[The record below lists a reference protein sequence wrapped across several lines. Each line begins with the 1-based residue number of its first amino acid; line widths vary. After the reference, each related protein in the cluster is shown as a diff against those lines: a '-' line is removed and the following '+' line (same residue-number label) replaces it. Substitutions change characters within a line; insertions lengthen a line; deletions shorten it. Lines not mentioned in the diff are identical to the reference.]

1 MGTKK
6 ENILAGLVFLLTFS
20 TYLLTLCPT
29 VSTGDS
35 GELISAAYTLGVP
48 HSPGYP
54 LFCLFGKLF
63 TFIPI
68 GSIAY
73 RVNLMCAFFASLS
86 AVVIYFIIFR
96 LIQRINPETAF
107 INKFLPAVVSSLI
120 YAYSNTFWSQA
131 VSAEVYAIWIFF
143 LSLSFL
149 ILIIWTEKETVKS
162 SSNLD
167 SRFRGNDNP
176 RKDYYLY
183 LFSFL
188 YGVSFTCHQLTVFF
202 APGCLALILMYRPKI
217 WREWKTL
224 FLMFDFF
231 LLGLCLYLYV
241 PLRAAANP
249 GMNWNRIKDING
261 FVDYLLRRQYGSP
274 SENFS
279 PAYVTQAF
287 NFDFAKF
294 KQLLGYFKYE
304 FSPFCVLFI
313 FGFIPLI
320 FKAKRYLISFLLI
333 LIFSGLRI
341 WMNISPQEAHSIYI
355 GRVYLLAG
363 FLIIVVLLG
372 LGIYYLL
379 DFYTRRDKR
388 ILYLSLALLI
398 ALMPTAPLA
407 LNYMENDQS
416 QNFVAYDY
424 GKNILDTLDKDAILL
439 GHGDN
444 ALFILAYLKLAEKL
458 RPDVTVY
465 DDISG
470 DVFKETPF
478 DFSSMDNDKKD
489 AVIASLLEK
498 TKRPLYISFGHTLV
512 GTTRHPKELT
522 GIIYRVLREGEN
534 VSRQIKEKYWRTY
547 TLRDVF
553 DGYLENKDF
562 LTREIISVYH
572 IALGTY
578 FISMNEAMGIS
589 LYHTAAKM
597 AGNTKFVQETLAM
610 YYSLRGMNEEAIS
623 AAKKAVSLGPNDPE
637 TYYNLGVT
645 YAKAEMYEE
654 AISTWNTALKLNP
667 NFKKAQD
674 YIQKA
679 QELMV
684 KTAAAVKKTGLPGQ
698 AGQ

>member
-1 MGTKK
+1 MGAKK
-6 ENILAGLVFLLTFS
+6 ENLLGGLVFLLTFS

-73 RVNLMCAFFASLS
+73 RVNLMAAFCASLS

-96 LIQRINPETAF
+96 LIQRLNPEAVF
-107 INKFLPAVVSSLI
+107 VNKFLPATISSLM

-131 VSAEVYAIWIFF
+131 VNAEVYTIWIFF

-149 ILIIWTEKETVKS
+149 TLLVWSEKKK
-162 SSNLD
+162 D
-167 SRFRGNDNP
+167 SL
-176 RKDYYLY
+176 LY

-188 YGVSFTCHQLTVFF
+188 YGVSFTCHQLSVFF

-241 PLRAAANP
+241 PIRAAANP
-249 GMNWNRIKDING
+249 GMNWNRIQDING
-261 FVDYLLRRQYGSP
+261 FVDYLSRRQYGSVK
-274 SENFS
+274 ENFS
-279 PAYVTQAF
+279 PTYVTSAF
-287 NFDFAKF
+287 NFDFPKL

-304 FSPFCVLFI
+304 FSPFCVLFV

-341 WMNISPQEAHSIYI
+341 WRNISPEEAHSIYI

-363 FLIIVVLLG
+363 FLIVIILLG

-379 DFYTRRDKR
+379 DFYTRRNKR
-388 ILYLSLALLI
+388 ILYLSLVMLI

-407 LNYMENDQS
+407 LNYIENDQS
-416 QNFVAYDY
+416 QNYVAYDY
-424 GKNILDTLDKDAILL
+424 GRNILDTLDKNAILL

-444 ALFILAYLKLAEKL
+444 ALFILAYLKLAERL

-478 DFSSMDNDKKD
+478 DFSSMDNEKKD
-489 AVIASLLEK
+489 EVIASLLSK
-498 TKRPLYISFGHTLV
+498 TQRPLYISFGHTLV

-522 GIIYRVLREGEN
+522 GIVYRVLREGESVN
-534 VSRQIKEKYWRTY
+534 QQIKEKYWRTY

-623 AAKKAVSLGPNDPE
+623 SAKKAVSLGPNDSE

-645 YAKAEMYEE
+645 YAKAQMYEE
-654 AISTWNTALKLNP
+654 AISTWNTALKINP
-667 NFKKAQD
+667 NLKKAQD

-679 QELMV
+679 QNILAG
-684 KTAAAVKKTGLPGQ
+684 TASAVKKKSNSSLNAGFPGQ
-698 AGQ
+698 AGE

>member
-1 MGTKK
+1 MSHCAKK
-6 ENILAGLVFLLTFS
+6 ENTLAWLVFLLTFS
-20 TYLLTLCPT
+20 TYFLTLCPT

-73 RVNLMCAFFASLS
+73 RVNLMAAFFGSLS

-96 LIQRINPETAF
+96 LIQRLNPEAAF
-107 INKFLPAVVSSLI
+107 INKFLPATISSLM

-131 VSAEVYAIWIFF
+131 VSAEVYTIWIFF

-149 ILIIWTEKETVKS
+149 TLLVWSEKKK
-162 SSNLD
+162 D
-167 SRFRGNDNP
+167 SL
-176 RKDYYLY
+176 LY

-188 YGVSFTCHQLTVFF
+188 YGVSFTCHQLSVFF
-202 APGCLALILMYRPKI
+202 APGCLSLILLYRPKI

-231 LLGLCLYLYV
+231 LLGLCLYLYIPV
-241 PLRAAANP
+241 RAAANP
-249 GMNWNRIKDING
+249 GLNWNRIKDING

-274 SENFS
+274 GENFS
-279 PAYVTQAF
+279 PTYVTSAL
-287 NFDFAKF
+287 NFDFHKL

-320 FKAKRYLISFLLI
+320 FKARRYLISFLLI

-341 WMNISPQEAHSIYI
+341 WRNISPEEAHSLYI

-363 FLIIVVLLG
+363 FLIVIILLG

-379 DFYTRRDKR
+379 DFYTRRNKR
-388 ILYLSLALLI
+388 ILYLSLVMLI
-398 ALMPTAPLA
+398 AIMPTAPLA

-424 GKNILDTLDKDAILL
+424 GKNILDTLDKNAILL

-444 ALFILAYLKLAEKL
+444 ALFILAYLKLAEGL
-458 RPDVTVY
+458 RPDVTIY

-478 DFSSMDNDKKD
+478 DFSSMDNEKKD
-489 AVIASLLEK
+489 EVIASLLNK
-498 TKRPLYISFGHTLV
+498 TQRPLYISFGHTLV

-522 GIIYRVLREGEN
+522 GIVYRILREGEG
-534 VSRQIKEKYWRTY
+534 VSRQMKEKYWKTY
-547 TLRDVF
+547 TMRDIF
-553 DGYLENKDF
+553 EGYLENKDF

-578 FISMNEAMGIS
+578 FISTNEAMGIS

-623 AAKKAVSLGPNDPE
+623 SAKKAVSLGPDDPE

-645 YAKAEMYEE
+645 YAKAQMYEE
-654 AISTWNTALKLNP
+654 AISTWNTALRINP

-679 QELMV
+679 QELMAETA
-684 KTAAAVKKTGLPGQ
+684 TAAATSLTLPTVGE
-698 AGQ
+698 GIR

>member
-1 MGTKK
+1 MTRIKMAATDCVKK

-73 RVNLMCAFFASLS
+73 RVNLMSAFFASFS

-96 LIQRINPETAF
+96 LINQLNPQASF
-107 INKFLPAVVSSLI
+107 INKFLPAAISSLM
-120 YAYSNTFWSQA
+120 YGYSNTFWSQA
-131 VSAEVYAIWIFF
+131 VNAEVYTIWIFF

-149 ILIIWTEKETVKS
+149 TLLVWSEKKK
-162 SSNLD
+162 D
-167 SRFRGNDNP
+167 SL
-176 RKDYYLY
+176 LY

-188 YGVSFTCHQLTVFF
+188 YGVSFTCHQLSVFF

-231 LLGLCLYLYV
+231 LLGLCLYLYA
-241 PLRAAANP
+241 PIRAAANP
-249 GMNWNRIKDING
+249 GMNWNRIQDING
-261 FVDYLLRRQYGSP
+261 FVDYLSRRQYGSLK
-274 SENFS
+274 ENFS
-279 PAYVTQAF
+279 PTYVTSAL
-287 NFDFAKF
+287 NFDFPKL

-304 FSPFCVLFI
+304 FSPFCVLFV

-341 WMNISPQEAHSIYI
+341 WRNINPEEAHSLYI

-363 FLIIVVLLG
+363 FLIVIILLG

-379 DFYTRRDKR
+379 DFYTRRNKR
-388 ILYLSLALLI
+388 ILYISLVLLI

-424 GKNILDTLDKDAILL
+424 GKNILDTMDKNAILL

-478 DFSSMDNDKKD
+478 DFSSMDNEKKD
-489 AVIASLLEK
+489 EVIASLLSK
-498 TKRPLYISFGHTLV
+498 TQRPIYISFGHTLV
-512 GTTRHPKELT
+512 GTTRHPKELS
-522 GIIYRVLREGEN
+522 GIVYRILREGEG
-534 VSRQIKEKYWRTY
+534 VSRQTKEKYWRTY

-553 DGYLENKDF
+553 EGYLENKDF

-623 AAKKAVSLGPNDPE
+623 SAKKAVSLGPNDSE

-645 YAKAEMYEE
+645 YAKAQMYEE
-654 AISTWNTALKLNP
+654 AISTWNTALRINP
-667 NFKKAQD
+667 NLKKAQD

-679 QELMV
+679 QELMAV
-684 KTAAAVKKTGLPGQ
+684 TATATPSLTLPTRGRESEQ
-698 AGQ
+698 N

>member
-1 MGTKK
+1 MTRIKMAATDCVKK

-73 RVNLMCAFFASLS
+73 RVNLMSAFFASFS

-96 LIQRINPETAF
+96 LINQLNPQASF
-107 INKFLPAVVSSLI
+107 INKFLPAAISSLM
-120 YAYSNTFWSQA
+120 YGYSNTFWSQA
-131 VSAEVYAIWIFF
+131 VNAEVYTIWIFF

-149 ILIIWTEKETVKS
+149 TLLVWSEKKK
-162 SSNLD
+162 D
-167 SRFRGNDNP
+167 SL
-176 RKDYYLY
+176 LY

-188 YGVSFTCHQLTVFF
+188 YGVSFTCHQLSVFF

-231 LLGLCLYLYV
+231 LLGLCLYLYA
-241 PLRAAANP
+241 PIRAAANP
-249 GMNWNRIKDING
+249 GMNWNRIQDING
-261 FVDYLLRRQYGSP
+261 FVDYLSRRQYGSLK
-274 SENFS
+274 ENFS
-279 PAYVTQAF
+279 PTYVTSAL
-287 NFDFAKF
+287 NFDFPKL

-304 FSPFCVLFI
+304 FSPFCVLFV

-341 WMNISPQEAHSIYI
+341 WRNINPEEAHSLYI

-363 FLIIVVLLG
+363 FLIVIILLG

-379 DFYTRRDKR
+379 DFYTRRNKR
-388 ILYLSLALLI
+388 ILYISLVLLI

-424 GKNILDTLDKDAILL
+424 GKNILDTMDKNAILL

-478 DFSSMDNDKKD
+478 DFSSMDNEKKD
-489 AVIASLLEK
+489 EVIASLLSK
-498 TKRPLYISFGHTLV
+498 TQRPIYISFGHTLV
-512 GTTRHPKELT
+512 GTTRHPKELS
-522 GIIYRVLREGEN
+522 GIVYRILREGEG
-534 VSRQIKEKYWRTY
+534 VSRQTKEKYWRTY

-553 DGYLENKDF
+553 EGYLENKDF

-597 AGNTKFVQETLAM
+597 AGDTKFVQETLAM

-623 AAKKAVSLGPNDPE
+623 SAKKAVSLGPNDSE

-645 YAKAEMYEE
+645 YAKAQMYEE
-654 AISTWNTALKLNP
+654 AISTWNTALRINP
-667 NFKKAQD
+667 NLKKAQD

-679 QELMV
+679 QELMAV
-684 KTAAAVKKTGLPGQ
+684 TATATPSLTLPTRGRESEQ
-698 AGQ
+698 N